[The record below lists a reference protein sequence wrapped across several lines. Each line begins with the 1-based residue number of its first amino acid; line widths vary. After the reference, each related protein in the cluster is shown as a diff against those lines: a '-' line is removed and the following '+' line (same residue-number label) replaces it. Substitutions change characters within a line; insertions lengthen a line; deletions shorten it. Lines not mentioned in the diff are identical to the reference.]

1 MDEVI
6 DGINMR
12 TMRSNA
18 AVSAY
23 TRSEGLT
30 PAEQIALGKV
40 AEASRGEPIL
50 DIGFGGGRTVQPLL
64 AISADYLG
72 IDYCQEMVAAGR
84 SKYPGVRLELADA
97 RDLSQLPSDS
107 IALAVF
113 SCNGIGMVGHED
125 RLAILAQVHRV
136 LRPDGAF
143 VFSTHNQN
151 CPDHTA
157 GFRFP
162 EFEQSR
168 NPARIL
174 VRGMRFISQ
183 TLIRLRNRQ
192 KFRRHDIRTSAY
204 SMINDVCHHYGT
216 MLYYISLA
224 NQRAQLERIGFQ
236 ADADAFDLSGQPA
249 TDDCTDSSITLIA
262 RKNVC
267 TVSPPSRQ
275 SEKPS

>member
-1 MDEVI
+1 
-6 DGINMR
+6 
-12 TMRSNA
+12 
-18 AVSAY
+18 
-23 TRSEGLT
+23 
-30 PAEQIALGKV
+30 
-40 AEASRGEPIL
+40 
-50 DIGFGGGRTVQPLL
+50 
-64 AISADYLG
+64 
-72 IDYCQEMVAAGR
+72 
-84 SKYPGVRLELADA
+84 
-97 RDLSQLPSDS
+97 
-107 IALAVF
+107 
-113 SCNGIGMVGHED
+113 
-125 RLAILAQVHRV
+125 
-136 LRPDGAF
+136 
-143 VFSTHNQN
+143 
-151 CPDHTA
+151 
-157 GFRFP
+157 
-162 EFEQSR
+162 
-168 NPARIL
+168 
-174 VRGMRFISQ
+174 MRFISQ

>member
-12 TMRSNA
+12 TMRSSE
-18 AVSAY
+18 AVAAY
-23 TRSEGLT
+23 TRSEGLS
-30 PAEQIALGKV
+30 PAEHAALGKV
-40 AEASRGEPIL
+40 ADAARGKRIL

-64 AISADYLG
+64 AISTDYLG
-72 IDYCQEMVAAGR
+72 IDYCEDMVEAAR
-84 SKYPGVRLELADA
+84 RKFPGVDLELADA

-113 SCNGIGMVGHED
+113 SCNGIGMVNHED

-151 CPDHTA
+151 CPDHLA

-162 EFEQSR
+162 EFEHSR
-168 NPARIL
+168 NPARVVIRSL
-174 VRGMRFISQ
+174 RFIAQ
-183 TLIRLRNRQ
+183 TVIRFHNRR
-192 KFRRHDIRTSAY
+192 KFRHHDLRSPDY

-224 NQRAQLERIGFQ
+224 NQRTQLDQTGFRK
-236 ADADAFDLSGQPA
+236 DAEAFDLSGKPA

-262 RKNVC
+262 RKQER
-267 TVSPPSRQ
+267 TVDGSTGIAV
-275 SEKPS
+275 